1 MQGLKLE
8 YLSMNQIKA
17 GIIGTGFIGPAH
29 VEALRRLGYVQ
40 VAAVAERDTAL
51 AQAKAAE
58 LSIPQAYGDYHQ
70 LLADPDIQVVHNCT
84 PNHLHFEVNRDILAA
99 GKHVISEKPLAM
111 NSDESRELVKL
122 AEAAG
127 VVHAIDFNYRYMPLV
142 QQARLMCQASDEVGR
157 ILAVHGSYLQDWLLK
172 ETDWNWRLV
181 PEMSGESRAVADIG
195 SHWCDLIQFIT
206 GMKIVRV
213 MADLVTIHP
222 SRKRPKVEVE
232 TYAGKVLQPE
242 DMEDVPI
249 NTEDYASILLEFDSG
264 MHGVLTVNQCAAGRK
279 NRLFFEIDGSN
290 SALSWNQE
298 RPNELWVGRRDGPN
312 QTIMKDPSLLYPE
325 ARQYAHYPG
334 GHNEAYPDGPKNLFR
349 NVYGF
354 IAGTRP
360 GGDFATF
367 VDGHNEIAICAAVL
381 KSGREKQ
388 WIDVEY

>member
-1 MQGLKLE
+1 MQRI
-8 YLSMNQIKA
+8 QA

-29 VEALRRLGYVQ
+29 VEALRRLGSVE
-40 VAAVAERDTAL
+40 VLAVAERGQEL
-51 AQAKAAE
+51 AERKAAD
-58 LSIPQAYGDYHQ
+58 LSIPLAYGDYHD
-70 LLADPDIQVVHNCT
+70 LLANAEIEVVHNCT

-111 NSDESRELVKL
+111 NSSESRELVRL
-122 AEAAG
+122 AEQAG

-142 QQARLMCQASDEVGR
+142 QQARIMCLAGGEVGR
-157 ILAVHGSYLQDWLLK
+157 VFAVHGSYLQDWLHQ

-181 PEMSGESRAVADIG
+181 PELSGNSRAVADIG
-195 SHWCDLIQFIT
+195 SHWCDLVQFVT
-206 GMKIVRV
+206 GLKIVRV

-222 SRKRPKVEVE
+222 VRKRPKQEVE
-232 TYAGKVLQPE
+232 TYAGKVLKPE
-242 DMEDVPI
+242 DLEDAPI

-264 MHGVLTVNQCAAGRK
+264 THGVLTVNQCAAGRK
-279 NRLFFEIDGSN
+279 NRLYFEIDGSKA
-290 SALSWNQE
+290 ALAWNQE

-312 QTIMKDPSLLYPE
+312 QIIMKDPSLLHEE

-354 IAGTRP
+354 INGVRA

-367 VDGHNEIAICAAVL
+367 TDGHNEIAICEAVI
-381 KSGREKQ
+381 KSAEQKQ
-388 WIDVEY
+388 WTPVEY